1 MTMKKA
7 TVLMLGTLL
16 ACACANDEAS
26 TPTAPADTQS
36 ATAKSPTEGKPS
48 AGAEKALETL
58 TVAQLTKDLAAHE
71 GKTVRLQGLV
81 SHVCR
86 RSGKKLFLVGVEEG
100 QNLKVVPGDG
110 ATTYDVSLEGTQ
122 VVVQGKLVNTAP
134 KSAQQ
139 DHDRGAEDSCAMKQ
153 LKGYA
158 LESVSLT
165 PAK

>member
-1 MTMKKA
+1 
-7 TVLMLGTLL
+7 MLLV
-16 ACACANDEAS
+16 CACGKNEAS
-26 TPTAPADTQS
+26 TPTAPANTQS
-36 ATAKSPTEGKPS
+36 GTAKSPTEGNPS
-48 AGAEKALETL
+48 AGAPRALETL
-58 TVAQLTKDLAAHE
+58 TVAQLTRDLASHE
-71 GKTVRLQGLV
+71 GKSLRLRGLV

-110 ATTYDVSLEGTQ
+110 STTYDVSLEGTE
-122 VVVQGKLVNTAP
+122 VIVQGKLVSTVP

-139 DHDRGAEDSCAMKQ
+139 DHDRGADDSCAMKQ
-153 LKGYA
+153 LRGYA